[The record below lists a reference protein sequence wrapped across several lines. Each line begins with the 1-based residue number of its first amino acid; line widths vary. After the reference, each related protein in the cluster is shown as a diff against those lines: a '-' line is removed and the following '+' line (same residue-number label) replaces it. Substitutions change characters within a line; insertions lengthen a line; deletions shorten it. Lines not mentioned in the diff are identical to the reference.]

1 MDNPNALR
9 IDANSRQWGGQH
21 HGSDDRKKQRASK
34 LQALF
39 AAIESGDL
47 EAAKQA
53 LATLTAFDRPN
64 LHDVDMAKIA
74 SALQGGNIYSAQYFM
89 REYKTKSI
97 NAQSLSAFKV
107 AVPKNL
113 VGPGNQ
119 TTYELPGFN
128 RVDIRA

>member
-1 MDNPNALR
+1 MDTSNALR

-21 HGSDDRKKQRASK
+21 HGSDDRRKQRASK

-39 AAIESGDL
+39 SAIESGDL
-47 EAAKQA
+47 ELAKQA
-53 LATLTAFDRPN
+53 LAALTAFDRPN
-64 LHDVDMAKIA
+64 VQDADMAKIV
-74 SALQGGNIYSAQYFM
+74 SALQDGNIYSAQYFM

-107 AVPKNL
+107 PKNSS
-113 VGPGNQ
+113 GPGNQ
-119 TTYELPGFN
+119 TTYEFPGFH

>member
-1 MDNPNALR
+1 MDNSNALR

-34 LQALF
+34 LQSLF
-39 AAIESGDL
+39 AAIESGEL
-47 EAAKQA
+47 ELAKQA
-53 LATLTAFDRPN
+53 LAALTAFDRPN
-64 LHDVDMAKIA
+64 LQDADMAKIA
-74 SALQGGNIYSAQYFM
+74 SALQDGNIYSAQYFM

-107 AVPKNL
+107 PKNL
-113 VGPGNQ
+113 AGQGTQ
-119 TTYELPGFN
+119 TTYALPGFH

>member
-1 MDNPNALR
+1 MDTSNALR

-34 LQALF
+34 LQSLF
-39 AAIESGDL
+39 AAIESGESEL
-47 EAAKQA
+47 AKQA
-53 LATLTAFDRPN
+53 LAALTAFDRPN
-64 LHDVDMAKIA
+64 VQDADMAKIV
-74 SALQGGNIYSAQYFM
+74 SALQDGNIYSAQYFM

-107 AVPKNL
+107 PKNSS
-113 VGPGNQ
+113 GPGNQ
-119 TTYELPGFN
+119 TTYEFPGFH

>member
-1 MDNPNALR
+1 MDTSNALR

-39 AAIESGDL
+39 SAIESGEL
-47 EAAKQA
+47 VLAKQA
-53 LATLTAFDRPN
+53 LAALTAFDRPN
-64 LHDVDMAKIA
+64 VQDADMAKIA
-74 SALQGGNIYSAQYFM
+74 SALQDGNIYSAQYFM
-89 REYKTKSI
+89 HEYKTNSI

-107 AVPKNL
+107 PQNL
-113 VGPGNQ
+113 TSTGNQ
-119 TTYELPGFN
+119 GTYELPGFH

>member
-1 MDNPNALR
+1 MDTSNALR

-21 HGSDDRKKQRASK
+21 HGSDDRKKQRTSK

-47 EAAKQA
+47 ELAKQS
-53 LATLTAFDRPN
+53 LAALTAFDRPN
-64 LHDVDMAKIA
+64 LQDADMAKIA
-74 SALQGGNIYSAQYFM
+74 SALQDGNMYSAQYFM

-97 NAQSLSAFKV
+97 NAQSLSAFK
-107 AVPKNL
+107 VPKNL